1 MREIKWIVIHCT
13 ATPPTATTQ
22 ILINYWRNVLKWKA
36 NGYHILIHL
45 DGRIEQITPENEVA
59 NGVAGYNKNAIH
71 VSWVGGHKTLD
82 ITDAQ
87 WMSLEIVVRGL
98 KAKFPNAEIKG
109 HRDFPNV
116 AKSCPRFDV
125 KSWLIKANI

>member
-22 ILINYWRNVLKWKA
+22 SLINYWRNVLKWKA
-36 NGYHILIHL
+36 NGYHILIHS

-59 NGVAGYNKNAIH
+59 NGVAGYNKNSIH
-71 VSWVGGHKTLD
+71 VSWIGGHKTLD
-82 ITDAQ
+82 ITESQ

-109 HRDFPNV
+109 HRDFEGV
-116 AKSCPRFDV
+116 SKSCPRFDV

>member
-13 ATPPTATTQ
+13 ASPATATTQ
-22 ILINYWRNVLKWKA
+22 SLINYWRNVLKWKA
-36 NGYHILIHL
+36 NGYHILIHS

-82 ITDAQ
+82 ITDSQ
-87 WMSLEIVVRGL
+87 WMSLEVVVRGL

-109 HRDFPNV
+109 HRDFEGV
-116 AKSCPRFDV
+116 SKSCPRFDV
-125 KSWLIKANI
+125 KTWLIKANI

>member
-1 MREIKWIVIHCT
+1 MREIKWIVIHCS
-13 ATPPTATTQ
+13 ATPPTAATQ
-22 ILINYWRNVLKWKA
+22 SLINYWRNVLKWKA
-36 NGYHILIHL
+36 NGYHILIHA

-71 VSWVGGHKTLD
+71 VSWIGGHKTLD

-98 KAKFPNAEIKG
+98 KAKFPTAEIKG

-125 KSWLIKANI
+125 KTWLKEANI

>member
-13 ATPPTATTQ
+13 ATPPTTTTQ
-22 ILINYWRNVLKWKA
+22 SLINYWRNVLKWKS
-36 NGYHILIHL
+36 NGYHILIHS

-71 VSWVGGHKTLD
+71 VSWIGGHKTLD
-82 ITDAQ
+82 ITESQ

-109 HRDFPNV
+109 HRDFEGV
-116 AKSCPRFDV
+116 SKSCPRFDV
-125 KSWLIKANI
+125 KTWLKEANI